1 METWDEDEIDRD
13 REKGQEGDAEARAEE
28 TRVAKAEDG
37 DCAAVTHPDN
47 HFSSYMVILRPL
59 SDRKAIL
66 FQCETIQCSTIFS
79 GYRLLANTGLSAEKP
94 FRFTNA

>member
-37 DCAAVTHPDN
+37 DCAAVTHPDK
-47 HFSSYMVILRPL
+47 HFSSYMVIL
-59 SDRKAIL
+59 
-66 FQCETIQCSTIFS
+66 
-79 GYRLLANTGLSAEKP
+79 
-94 FRFTNA
+94 